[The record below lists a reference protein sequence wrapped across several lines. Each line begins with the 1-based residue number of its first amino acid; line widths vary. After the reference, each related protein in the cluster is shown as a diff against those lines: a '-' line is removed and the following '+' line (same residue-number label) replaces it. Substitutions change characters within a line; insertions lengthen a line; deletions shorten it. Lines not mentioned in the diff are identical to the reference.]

1 MTNEVKEK
9 IKLAVCVFGHGGSYQ
24 TWVSGTE
31 QNIVLATK
39 AAKKAKRD
47 FKIKKGFVMPV
58 NIFDI
63 TDTER
68 WAYDGWTI
76 VNPDDVDKES
86 EAYKRG
92 EIYNP
97 YRGAKPIPR
106 VEVLDVVL

>member
-1 MTNEVKEK
+1 MKNILPLERVAVLHKAVQAHAQA
-9 IKLAVCVFGHGGSYQ
+9 IQRAAGQGLADRLQ
-24 TWVSGTE
+24 AE
-31 QNIVLATK
+31 
-39 AAKKAKRD
+39 D
-47 FKIKKGFVMPV
+47 KKGFVMPV

-68 WAYDGWTI
+68 WAYDGFTI

-86 EAYKRG
+86 EEYKRG